1 MITNITIATSNFSDY
16 NMLGK
21 GGFGDVY
28 KAWQLWNE
36 EKVVDL
42 MDPCFKD
49 SCYPNE
55 FMRYIQIA
63 LLCVQED
70 ANLRPSMS
78 SVVLTLKSEAPTLS
92 QPERPAFISTRRTS
106 RQDIIAMNSFSVNAG
121 MTVGCFNLPSLQ
133 LPSLECKRQND
144 LTS

>member
-1 MITNITIATSNFSDY
+1 
-16 NMLGK
+16 
-21 GGFGDVY
+21 
-28 KAWQLWNE
+28 
-36 EKVVDL
+36 

-121 MTVGCFNLPSLQ
+121 MTVSDLLP
-133 LPSLECKRQND
+133 R
-144 LTS
+144 